1 MKNHHNRRF
10 IQITKNRGMVLV
22 VCLIFTLMVT
32 LLGVINITTATISE
46 RTAGNHRDQVLAFQA
61 AEATLRDAES
71 FLAASGATA
80 TFNDSNGLYDSTDG
94 GNKQWANALSKKSYN
109 GPSLPHVSETP
120 TYIIE
125 LLPEN
130 LISNGS
136 IVSGKPTVSSDPMYR
151 ITARAV
157 GTSSNSVVML
167 QSIYRR
173 RQ

>member
-1 MKNHHNRRF
+1 MKNHHNKRF
-10 IQITKNRGMVLV
+10 IQITKNSGMVLV

-61 AEATLRDAES
+61 AEATLRNAES

-94 GNKQWANALSKKSYN
+94 GNKQWENALSKKSYN
-109 GPSLPHVSETP
+109 GPTLPHVSETP

-125 LLPEN
+125 LLPDD

-136 IVSGKPTVSSDPMYR
+136 LVSGKPKSSTDAMYR
-151 ITARAV
+151 ITTRSV
-157 GTSSNSVVML
+157 GSSTNSVVML
-167 QSIYRR
+167 QSIYL
-173 RQ
+173 QKK

>member
-1 MKNHHNRRF
+1 MRNNHNKTFMQMSKNS
-10 IQITKNRGMVLV
+10 GMVLV

-46 RTAGNHRDQVLAFQA
+46 RAAGNHRDQVLAFQA
-61 AEATLRDAES
+61 AEATLRNAEG
-71 FLAASGATA
+71 FLATSGASA

-94 GNKQWANALSKKSYN
+94 VNMSWADALSKKNYD
-109 GPSLPHVSETP
+109 GPTLAHVSETP

-125 LLPEN
+125 LLPDN

-136 IVSGKPTVSSDPMYR
+136 IVSGKPVVSSDPMYR
-151 ITARAV
+151 ITTRAE
-157 GTSSNSVVML
+157 GSSTNSVVML
-167 QSIYRR
+167 QSIYCR